1 MSGTVAAIER
11 LYRRILMV
19 VGRGRIKT
27 GRDDGP
33 AQMLQVRLGQLETV
47 DNVPRLAEYG
57 FNSMPPADADA
68 IVLFSGG
75 NRSDGVVIATGSQT
89 YRMRSL
95 KTGEVS
101 ISDDQGQSVY
111 LMRDGLKLTD
121 KAGSTVTMK
130 GDGSGEMSFAGGL
143 TIRANSKIVGTLE
156 VTEDITGEA
165 NITAAQN
172 VADQGGAKTMAGM
185 RQVFNSHD
193 HVVAHV
199 QSGSSQI
206 TTAVPGEQE

>member
-27 GRDDGP
+27 GRDDGA
-33 AQMLQVRLGQLETV
+33 AQLLQVKLGQMETV

-57 FNSMPPADADA
+57 FNSMPPADTDA
-68 IVLFSGG
+68 IVLFAGG
-75 NRSDGVVIATGSQT
+75 NRSDGVIIATGSQT

-111 LMRDGLKLTD
+111 LMRDGIRLTD
-121 KAGSTVTMK
+121 KAGSTVTLN
-130 GDGSGEMSFAGGL
+130 GDGSGAMTFAEGL
-143 TIRANSKIVGTLE
+143 TIRANSKIVGALE
-156 VTEDITGEA
+156 VTGNITGDA
-165 NITAAQN
+165 SITAAQD
-172 VADQGGAKTMAGM
+172 VADQGGAQTMAGM
-185 RQVFNSHD
+185 RSVFNGHT
-193 HVVAHV
+193 HLIEHI
-199 QSGSSQI
+199 QGGSSQ
-206 TTAVPGEQE
+206 VSSDKPGQQE